1 MTNVDQKGPNFSYN
15 MYLKNRQGR
24 YGTANF
30 VFSLTDEQGLMVGT
44 TKSVRMRPDPIIFDL
59 NEDGKVET
67 TGAPTIEK
75 GIYLAPGLW
84 DVSVGSLPT
93 DYRFVIAD
101 TNNATRFTTNTSL
114 NASGRWGLS
123 IEKRNAA
130 GDWEAI
136 DTKPSFKDTTGTIT
150 AGDVKL
156 NLVQTSDGGY
166 KMMAKALFLSVGGR
180 VRHESATVLLV

>member
-1 MTNVDQKGPNFSYN
+1 
-15 MYLKNRQGR
+15 
-24 YGTANF
+24 
-30 VFSLTDEQGLMVGT
+30 MVGT

-75 GIYLAPGLW
+75 GIYIAPGLW

-101 TNNATRFTTNTSL
+101 TNNANGRFTTNTSL

-136 DTKPSFKDTTGTIT
+136 DAKPAFKDTTGTIT

-166 KMMAKALFLSVGGR
+166 KNDGKGVASVGGEM
-180 VRHESATVLLV
+180 VELI